1 MAMTPAAKTYMR
13 RMLVIFTL
21 YTVLLFGAVWTDNTF
36 ELAQPV
42 RIILS
47 LLPVLPVIAC
57 IGAIIAFVRAMD
69 EVQARIVLES
79 ALIGAIIVAIAS
91 FTYGMMR
98 GVTDWPAI
106 YEVWYFPAFIG
117 VTGVAKLFVKRRYQ

>member
-13 RMLVIFTL
+13 RMLIVMTT
-21 YTVLLFGAVWTDNTF
+21 YMVLLFGAVWIDAQF

-47 LLPVLPVIAC
+47 LLPVLPVLAC
-57 IGAIIAFVRAMD
+57 IGTIMAFVRAMD

-79 ALIGAIIVAIAS
+79 TLIGAIVVAVAS
-91 FTYGMMR
+91 FTYGMLR
-98 GVTDWPAI
+98 GVTDWPGI
-106 YEVWYFPAFIG
+106 HEVWYLPAFIAVSG
-117 VTGVAKLFVKRRYQ
+117 LAQILVRRRYQ

>member
-13 RMLVIFTL
+13 RMLIVMTT
-21 YTVLLFGAVWTDNTF
+21 YMVLLFGAVWTDAQF

-57 IGAIIAFVRAMD
+57 IGTIMAFVRAMD

-79 ALIGAIIVAIAS
+79 TLIGAIVVAVAS
-91 FTYGMMR
+91 FTYGMLR
-98 GVTDWPAI
+98 GVTDWPGI
-106 YEVWYFPAFIG
+106 HEVWYLPAFIAVSG
-117 VTGVAKLFVKRRYQ
+117 LAQILVRRRYQ